1 MNLSIIIPIAPKEL
15 CWKLLVNDLIEYFE
29 LDKSISAEIL
39 IVGAESDDCSSISKE
54 LKLLKTSLP
63 MRCVQSLPSRA
74 KQMNK
79 GAQLAEGEYLWFLH
93 ADSRVGTRAISKL
106 AKYIVTHDQALTYFN
121 LLFLKDG
128 PLLMWLN
135 VIGVWW
141 RSHIKGLPFGDQGF
155 CMPKKV
161 FFKDLNAYDENVV
174 KAEDH
179 ALIWQARAKK
189 ISVKPLAA
197 FLYTSARRYQEQG
210 WWKTTRW
217 HRQLTRDQIKDFQ
230 CRYNNKVN

>member
-15 CWKLLVNDLIEYFE
+15 CWKLLVNDLILYFD
-29 LDKSISAEIL
+29 LNKSMAAEIIIVSAES
-39 IVGAESDDCSSISKE
+39 EDCSSISNE

-74 KQMNK
+74 KQMNQ
-79 GAQLAEGEYLWFLH
+79 GAQLAGGEYLWFLH
-93 ADSRVGTRAISKL
+93 ADSRVGTRAMSKL
-106 AKYIVTHDQALTYFN
+106 ENFIANHEQALTYFN

-141 RSHIKGLPFGDQGF
+141 RCHIKGLPFGDQGF
-155 CMPKKV
+155 CLPKKI
-161 FFKDLNAYDENVV
+161 FFEDLNAYDEEVL

-189 ISVKPLAA
+189 IRVKPLAA
-197 FLYTSARRYQEQG
+197 FIYTSARRYQDHG

-230 CRYNNKVN
+230 YRYNNKVD